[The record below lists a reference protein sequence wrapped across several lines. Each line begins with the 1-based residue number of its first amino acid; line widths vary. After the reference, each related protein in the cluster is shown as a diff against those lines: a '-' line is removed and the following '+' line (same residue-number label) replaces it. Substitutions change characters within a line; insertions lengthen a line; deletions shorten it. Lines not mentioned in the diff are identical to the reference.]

1 MTAARSEEILMQKN
15 REMIKLNEHLTDA
28 KIGRA
33 IRYLDPDLCAE
44 RTGGDAGTL
53 VGISIILL
61 IVLTVALTCI
71 RLYVRIL

>member
-1 MTAARSEEILMQKN
+1 MTAARSEEILMQEN
-15 REMIKLNEHLTDA
+15 RELIELNEHLTDA
-28 KIGRA
+28 EIGRA

-53 VGISIILL
+53 VGICIPLL

-71 RLYVRIL
+71 HLYVRIL